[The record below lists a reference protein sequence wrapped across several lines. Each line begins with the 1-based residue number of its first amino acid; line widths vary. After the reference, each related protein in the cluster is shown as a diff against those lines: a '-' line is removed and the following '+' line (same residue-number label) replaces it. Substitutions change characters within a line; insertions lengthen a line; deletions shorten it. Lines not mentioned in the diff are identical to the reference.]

1 MPIVY
6 HAGQIEVQ
14 TEANTRPVAD
24 KLAHWVGPI
33 TEFMAVA
40 DLVILATPV
49 QGHLRFTALS
59 GRPPLLDIVGPGSVA
74 LRASLPVAMPGD
86 SVRIGALAI
95 SLAQRRRARLNG
107 ELNIGEQ
114 DAVLDANEA
123 FTNCRKYIAPSVA
136 LEDATHVGPVR
147 REAVPVND
155 VGVSA
160 VLARAETA
168 FLASV
173 SPDGSP
179 DVSHRG
185 GPPGFLSLDTGAA
198 LLTWPEYV
206 GDGMLKTAGNIRANG
221 RVTLLVVDLTT
232 GEAIELA
239 GHATYETLMTRQR
252 ARTDG
257 LERHRDPFPHQGR
270 VAMHVEAVE
279 RLTGMITPR
288 RLIAGVPKL
297 NSSSP
302 LEEQEPQ

>member
-33 TEFMAVA
+33 AEFMAVA
-40 DLVILATPV
+40 DLVVLATPV
-49 QGHLRFTALS
+49 DDRLRFSALS
-59 GRPPLLDIVGPGSVA
+59 GRPPLLDVVGPGSVA
-74 LRASLPVAMPGD
+74 LRASLPIAMPGD

-107 ELNIGEQ
+107 QLNIGDQ
-114 DAVLDANEA
+114 DAVLDATET
-123 FTNCRKYIAPSVA
+123 FTNCRKYVAPSVA
-136 LEDATHVGPVR
+136 LEDATHVGPAARVAIR
-147 REAVPVND
+147 LDDPAV
-155 VGVSA
+155 A
-160 VLARAETA
+160 AILARAETA

-185 GPPGFLSLDTGAA
+185 GPPGFLTLDAGAA

-206 GDGMLKTAGNIRANG
+206 GDGMLKSAGNVRASG
-221 RVTLLVVDLTT
+221 RVALLVVDLAS
-232 GEAIELA
+232 GDAIELTGRA
-239 GHATYETLMTRQR
+239 AYETLMTRQR
-252 ARTDG
+252 ARTEG

-270 VAMHVEAVE
+270 ITMHVETVE
-279 RLTGMITPR
+279 RLNRMITPR
-288 RLIAGVPKL
+288 RPIAEVPKL

>member
-33 TEFMAVA
+33 AEFMAVA
-40 DLVILATPV
+40 DLVVLATPV
-49 QGHLRFTALS
+49 DDRLRFSALS
-59 GRPPLLDIVGPGSVA
+59 GRPPLLDVVGPGSVA
-74 LRASLPVAMPGD
+74 LRASLPIAMPGD

-107 ELNIGEQ
+107 ELNIGDQ
-114 DAVLDANEA
+114 DAVLDATET
-123 FTNCRKYIAPSVA
+123 FTNCRKYVAPSVA
-136 LEDATHVGPVR
+136 LEDATHVGPAARVAIR
-147 REAVPVND
+147 LDDPAV
-155 VGVSA
+155 A
-160 VLARAETA
+160 AILARAETA

-185 GPPGFLSLDTGAA
+185 GPPGFLTLDAGAA

-206 GDGMLKTAGNIRANG
+206 GDGMLKSAGNVRASG
-221 RVTLLVVDLTT
+221 RVALLVVDLAS
-232 GEAIELA
+232 GDAIELTGRA
-239 GHATYETLMTRQR
+239 AYETLMTRQR
-252 ARTDG
+252 ARTEG

-270 VAMHVEAVE
+270 ITMHVETVE
-279 RLTGMITPR
+279 RLNRMITPR
-288 RLIAGVPKL
+288 RPIAEVPKL